1 MTAMWQAFSKKQ
13 NQKSDIKAILN
24 KSYLK
29 SKIQTITIII
39 KDLEVMSISGK
50 SFLKSAICVTV
61 WTLSLSLILYW
72 ILTFEVKYVSFLHLF
87 HSILEYEHKLLL
99 IKIAVSSGKSN
110 FLVSVFFSFFF
121 THKTCWLSLRF
132 ENLIIIFY
140 HYKFYGQLQHRL
152 V

>member
-1 MTAMWQAFSKKQ
+1 MTINIQLERYIWKIQSNKKYAMTAMWQAFSKKQ

-61 WTLSLSLILYW
+61 
-72 ILTFEVKYVSFLHLF
+72 
-87 HSILEYEHKLLL
+87 
-99 IKIAVSSGKSN
+99 
-110 FLVSVFFSFFF
+110 
-121 THKTCWLSLRF
+121 
-132 ENLIIIFY
+132 
-140 HYKFYGQLQHRL
+140 
-152 V
+152 